1 MHSSTLRE
9 MISGAVLC
17 FRMKNVFSSPIMV
30 EYGSIDQE
38 INGLKKDI
46 NDGRRFSF
54 NVWAW
59 ITVEDQGACF
69 NKEDRLTG
77 QIYRNILNNIM
88 FSSVV
93 ERFP

>member
-1 MHSSTLRE
+1 LHSSTLTE

-46 NDGRRFSF
+46 NDGKRFSV

-69 NKEDRLTG
+69 NKE
-77 QIYRNILNNIM
+77 IYRNILNNIM